1 MDTLTSPPDLDY
13 PQLAGVFADVF
24 QYAGPL
30 ARATSSREIPR
41 WDSLQHIA
49 LVSTI
54 ERTFGISLSMDEMME
69 MRTVGD
75 IEAILRRHGV

>member
-1 MDTLTSPPDLDY
+1 METLTPPPDLDY

-24 QYAGPL
+24 QYVGPL
-30 ARATSSREIPR
+30 GRATSSREIPR

-49 LVSTI
+49 LVSSV
-54 ERTFGISLSMDEMME
+54 ERVFGINLSMDEMME
-69 MRTVGD
+69 MPTVGD